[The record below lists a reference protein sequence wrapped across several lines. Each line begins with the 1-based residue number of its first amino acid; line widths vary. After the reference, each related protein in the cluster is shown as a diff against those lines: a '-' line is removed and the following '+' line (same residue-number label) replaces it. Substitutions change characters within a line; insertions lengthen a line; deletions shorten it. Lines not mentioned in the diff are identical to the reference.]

1 MQSIFNIQFKISS
14 PMKNPRWCLE
24 CGKPASK
31 LCRLMPGSGHPTILR
46 ESASPKECRELQKK
60 RSTNENN
67 LESIIKKREDAAICL
82 QQLSIVLESVQDR
95 NKALLGWAS
104 QLKAAGLAIDLAE
117 TFQSL
122 YLKLE
127 PTSEASHEELEE
139 NWQLQDL
146 DHLTKALKAIQL
158 TTKIPKMIFEEDFN
172 SIESY
177 LFHLQITRGRPKFR
191 LHHHQA

>member
-1 MQSIFNIQFKISS
+1 MQ
-14 PMKNPRWCLE
+14 
-24 CGKPASK
+24 
-31 LCRLMPGSGHPTILR
+31 T
-46 ESASPKECRELQKK
+46 
-60 RSTNENN
+60 
-67 LESIIKKREDAAICL
+67 
-82 QQLSIVLESVQDR
+82 
-95 NKALLGWAS
+95 
-104 QLKAAGLAIDLAE
+104 QLKATGLAIDSAE

-122 YLKLE
+122 YLKLG
-127 PTSEASHEELEE
+127 PTSEASNEDVEE